1 VPDGIRPLLGKTE
14 IVRSLRTSS
23 LRIARPK
30 AALLS
35 ALVME
40 AFDVIKENALTAAQ
54 AQRLVQQC
62 FVQSVATAEA
72 RRPFAPATTY
82 PDLEISEQESL
93 SDERIC
99 SLLDQV
105 TYQKF
110 ERDVLARV
118 QDLLAQ
124 QGWST
129 DNLSEASMHN
139 LAEGVARAL
148 VEEER
153 HFQFRLRDRLSTY
166 TPVDPIF
173 KEAPAAGLQMAQDAP
188 APIGPNLGDS
198 VNEYLA
204 AFKNRWKLKT
214 YKARAWQLGYLVE
227 FVGADRPISSI
238 TKEDIRRYRNAVLS
252 LRANHGFAPSQTFAQ
267 KRTDNKQAR
276 ISPRTADLIFR
287 PTKAFFKWAVTTDG
301 LIDVNPADA
310 VKIVMPL
317 EPKGE
322 KVRRPFTKHEI
333 VTLFSS
339 PTFTGCKSRHR
350 RHDPGPKIIRDA
362 RFWLPVLG
370 YYTGCRLGEL
380 IQLAIEDVRC
390 EDGIHYLDI
399 NEKALIGSDQKSVK
413 SKAGIRRVPLH
424 PDLISLGFLTHV
436 SKRRNLDKPNVRLF
450 KEQPFGKDGQA
461 STEYSKIF
469 GRLME
474 KVGLTDKRLV
484 FHSFRH
490 GVEDALRD
498 AETQPYIIDSVIGH
512 ADTSMGGKYGKGP
525 SLAVLHQALVTM
537 ALPVNLTEILEKA

>member
-1 VPDGIRPLLGKTE
+1 MPDGIRPLLGKTE

-23 LRIARPK
+23 LRNARPK

-40 AFDVIKENALTAAQ
+40 AFDVIKENTLTAAQ

-62 FVQSVATAEA
+62 FVQSVAIAEA
-72 RRPFAPATTY
+72 RRPFVPATRY

-105 TYQKF
+105 TYQNI
-110 ERDVLARV
+110 ERDVLEKVR
-118 QDLLAQ
+118 DLLAQ

-129 DNLSEASMHN
+129 NNLSEANMHN

-214 YKARAWQLGYLVE
+214 YKARVWQLGYLVE

-238 TKEDIRRYRNAVLS
+238 TKEDIRCYRNAVLS

-310 VKIVMPL
+310 VKIIMPL

-322 KVRRPFTKHEI
+322 KVNLADVFGLLNHAEGQ
-333 VTLFSS
+333 SS
-339 PTFTGCKSRHR
+339 S
-350 RHDPGPKIIRDA
+350 
-362 RFWLPVLG
+362 
-370 YYTGCRLGEL
+370 
-380 IQLAIEDVRC
+380 
-390 EDGIHYLDI
+390 
-399 NEKALIGSDQKSVK
+399 
-413 SKAGIRRVPLH
+413 
-424 PDLISLGFLTHV
+424 
-436 SKRRNLDKPNVRLF
+436 
-450 KEQPFGKDGQA
+450 
-461 STEYSKIF
+461 
-469 GRLME
+469 
-474 KVGLTDKRLV
+474 
-484 FHSFRH
+484 
-490 GVEDALRD
+490 
-498 AETQPYIIDSVIGH
+498 
-512 ADTSMGGKYGKGP
+512 
-525 SLAVLHQALVTM
+525 
-537 ALPVNLTEILEKA
+537 